1 VKLQFNI
8 MLTVALAVLLGTFGA
23 RVFKRLKIPQVVA
36 YIVIGV
42 LLGESGLR
50 IINAA
55 TADGLTPLS
64 LLALGIIGFMI
75 GGELKLEVF
84 RRQGKQAMVILL
96 AEGLGAFIIVTALVG
111 LITRNWALA
120 LLLGAISSATAPAAT
135 VDVLWE
141 YRTLGALTTMVLAI
155 VALDDGLALLLYGFA
170 AAVAR
175 TMLDHSRFSLLTLA
189 QPLYEIVGG
198 LLLGAG
204 VALIFR
210 WATRRMRE
218 REMTL
223 ALALGCILLLVGVS
237 QASGVDMILSAMA
250 FGSLFANIAGKDGDE
265 VFATVQR
272 FAPPIFVLFFVLV
285 GARLKVSAMTGVMWL
300 AAIGYVVGRTGGKFS
315 GAWLGARLTQA
326 PEAIRRFLGFCLFS
340 QAGVAIGL
348 AVLSSQAFASHP
360 EIGVTIITVV
370 TATTFLVQVIGP
382 PSVKYA
388 VTKAGEVG
396 RNVTVEDLLA
406 TFKVEDVMT
415 PVRSTIRAHAPLPEV
430 MDTVARSEAV
440 YFPVVQVD
448 GTLLGVITLERL
460 KAVLNLPDVGTF
472 IVAQDLAEPAH
483 FTVHPDTTLR
493 EANRL
498 MKDQGRDFLVV
509 LDAEQ
514 HVSGFMVARQVERL
528 LEAEIAR
535 RRQTALQAA

>member
-23 RVFKRLKIPQVVA
+23 RLFKRLKIPQVVA

-96 AEGLGAFIIVTALVG
+96 AEGMGAFIIVTTLVG
-111 LITRNWALA
+111 LITHNWALA

-175 TMLDHSRFSLLTLA
+175 TMLDHSRFSLLTLG
-189 QPLYEIVGG
+189 QPLYEIVGA
-198 LLLGAG
+198 LVLGGG
-204 VALIFR
+204 VALVFR

-223 ALALGCILLLVGVS
+223 ALVLGCILLLVGVS
-237 QASGVDMILSAMA
+237 QATGVDMILSAMA
-250 FGSLFANIAGKDGDE
+250 FGSLYANIAGRDGE
-265 VFATVQR
+265 EIFSSVQR

-300 AAIGYVVGRTGGKFS
+300 AALGYVVGRTSGKFT
-315 GAWLGARLTQA
+315 GAWLGSKLTQA

-348 AVLSSQAFASHP
+348 AVLSSQAFAGHP
-360 EIGVTIITVV
+360 EIGATIITVV

-396 RNVTVEDLLA
+396 RNVTVEDLLG
-406 TFKVEDVMT
+406 TFKVRDVMS
-415 PVRSTIRAHAPLPEV
+415 PSHATIRAHAPLPEV
-430 MDTVARSEAV
+430 MDTIARSEAV
-440 YFPVVQVD
+440 YFPVVQDD
-448 GTLLGVITLERL
+448 GTLLGVVTLERL
-460 KAVLNLPDVGTF
+460 KAVLNLPDVGNF
-472 IVAQDLAEPAH
+472 IVAQDLVEPTH
-483 FTVHPDTTLR
+483 FTVQPDTTLR
-493 EANRL
+493 EANQL
-498 MKDQGRDFLVV
+498 MKDRGRDFLVV
-509 LDAEQ
+509 LDADQ
-514 HVSGFMVARQVERL
+514 HVAGFMVARQVERL

>member
-1 VKLQFNI
+1 MRLHFNI

-23 RVFKRLKIPQVVA
+23 RLFKRLKIPQVVA

-84 RRQGKQAMVILL
+84 RRHGKQAMVILL
-96 AEGLGAFIIVTALVG
+96 AEGMGAFIIVTALVG

-170 AAVAR
+170 AAIAR
-175 TMLDHSRFSLLTLA
+175 TMLDHSRFSILTLA
-189 QPLYEIVGG
+189 QPIYEIVGA
-198 LLLGAG
+198 LILGAG
-204 VALIFR
+204 VALVFR

-237 QASGVDMILSAMA
+237 QAAGVDMILSAMA

-265 VFATVQR
+265 VFTTVQR

-285 GARLKVSAMTGVMWL
+285 GARLKVSAMTGTMWL
-300 AAIGYVVGRTGGKFS
+300 AAIAYVAGRTGGKFS
-315 GAWLGARLTQA
+315 GAWLGAKLTRA
-326 PEAIRRFLGFCLFS
+326 PDAIRRFLGFCLFS

-348 AVLSSQAFASHP
+348 AVLSSQAFAGHP
-360 EIGVTIITVV
+360 EIGATIITVV

-388 VTKAGEVG
+388 VTKAGEVD

-406 TFKVEDVMT
+406 TFRVKDVMS
-415 PVRSTIRAHAPLPEV
+415 PSRSTIRAHAPLPEV
-430 MDTVARSEAV
+430 MDTIARSEAI
-440 YFPVVQVD
+440 YFPVVEES
-448 GTLLGVITLERL
+448 GTLLGVVTLERL
-460 KAVLNLPDVGTF
+460 KAVLNLPDVGGF
-472 IVAQDLAEPAH
+472 IVAQDLAEPVH
-483 FTVHPDTTLR
+483 FTVQPETNLR
-493 EANRL
+493 EANQV
-498 MKDQGRDFLVV
+498 MKDQGRNFLVV
-509 LDAEQ
+509 LDADQ
-514 HVSGFMVARQVERL
+514 HVSGFLVARQVDRV

-535 RRQTALQAA
+535 RRQAALQPA

>member
-1 VKLQFNI
+1 MKLQFNI

-23 RVFKRLKIPQVVA
+23 RLFKRLKIPQVVA

-42 LLGESGLR
+42 LLGESGLK
-50 IINAA
+50 IINSA

-84 RRQGKQAMVILL
+84 RRQGKRAMIILL
-96 AEGLGAFIIVTALVG
+96 AEGMGAFVIVTALVG

-170 AAVAR
+170 SAVAR

-189 QPLYEIVGG
+189 RPLYEIVGA
-198 LLLGAG
+198 LILGGG
-204 VALIFR
+204 VALVFR

-237 QASGVDMILSAMA
+237 QATGVDMILSAMA
-250 FGSLFANIAGKDGDE
+250 FGSLFANIAGRDGDE
-265 VFATVQR
+265 VFTTVQR

-285 GARLKVSAMTGVMWL
+285 GARLKISAMTGMMWL
-300 AAIGYVVGRTGGKFS
+300 AAIGYVVGRTGGKFT
-315 GAWLGARLTQA
+315 GAWLGSKLTQA
-326 PEAIRRFLGFCLFS
+326 PEALRRFLGFCLFS

-348 AVLSSQAFASHP
+348 AVLSSQAFAGHP
-360 EIGVTIITVV
+360 EIGATIITVV

-382 PSVKYA
+382 SAVKYA

-406 TFKVEDVMT
+406 TFRVKDVMS
-415 PVRSTIRAHAPLPEV
+415 PSRSTIRAQAPLPEV
-430 MDTVARSEAV
+430 MDTIARSEAV
-440 YFPVVQVD
+440 YFPVVEEN
-448 GTLLGVITLERL
+448 GSLLGVITLERL
-460 KAVLNLPDVGTF
+460 KAVLNLPDVGSF
-472 IVAQDLAEPAH
+472 IVAEDIVEPVH
-483 FTVHPDTTLR
+483 FTVQPDTSLQ
-493 EANRL
+493 EANQL
-498 MKDQGRDFLVV
+498 MKDRGRDFLVV
-509 LDAEQ
+509 LDADQ
-514 HVSGFMVARQVERL
+514 RVTGFLVARQVVRV

-535 RRQTALQAA
+535 RRQTALQPA

>member
-1 VKLQFNI
+1 MKIQFNI

-23 RVFKRLKIPQVVA
+23 RLFKRLKIPQVVA

-55 TADGLTPLS
+55 TAEGLTPLS

-96 AEGLGAFIIVTALVG
+96 AEGMGAFVIVTALVG

-170 AAVAR
+170 AAIAR
-175 TMLDHSRFSLLTLA
+175 TMLDHSRFSILTLA
-189 QPLYEIVGG
+189 QPLYEIVGA
-198 LLLGAG
+198 LILGAG

-237 QASGVDMILSAMA
+237 QATGVDMILAAMA
-250 FGSLFANIAGKDGDE
+250 FGSLFANIAGRDGEE
-265 VFATVQR
+265 VFAIVQR

-285 GARLKVSAMTGVMWL
+285 GARLKISAMTGVMWL
-300 AAIGYVVGRTGGKFS
+300 AALGYVVGRTGGKFS
-315 GAWLGARLTQA
+315 GAWLGARLTRA

-348 AVLSSQAFASHP
+348 AVLSSQAFSSRP
-360 EIGVTIITVV
+360 EIGATIITVV

-388 VTKAGEVG
+388 VTRAGEVG

-406 TFKVEDVMT
+406 TFRVKDVMS
-415 PVRSTIRAHAPLPEV
+415 PCRSGIRAHAPLPEV

-440 YFPVVQVD
+440 YFPVVEES

-460 KAVLNLPDVGTF
+460 KAVLNLPDVGPF
-472 IVAQDLAEPAH
+472 IVAQDLAEPVH
-483 FTVHPDTTLR
+483 FTVQPDTTLR
-493 EANRL
+493 EANQL

-509 LDAEQ
+509 LDAKQ
-514 HVSGFMVARQVERL
+514 VAGFLVSRQVDRV

-535 RRQTALQAA
+535 RRQTATQPA